1 MDAREPLPPA
11 DAEASAPV
19 LIVNAEPMAGR

>member
-1 MDAREPLPPA
+1 MDAREPVPPA

-19 LIVNAEPMAGR
+19 LIVNAEPMAGQ

>member
-1 MDAREPLPPA
+1 VEAHEPLPPA
-11 DAEASAPV
+11 DAKASAPV